1 MESRNCL
8 QKTVFAIFCFLQPEH
23 IEKVILLG
31 SGRRDSLRNRG
42 IKHTT
47 KHQRICRSFI
57 SWVNREKST
66 LDDAGHGISGGLM
79 SEGADN
85 SQLRT
90 EFYCG
95 WSSPETDMREFV
107 VQDAYQGST
116 LAKEKKERKPDSVVG
131 VTLSWYRL
139 YKALV
144 NPTGCSGEKI
154 ADEKNQKRMLC
165 QKKAYYKS
173 HSEFIEYFSAWCSSL
188 LQHFIEQNIMLEV
201 VKTSKAIYSHFFMS
215 QTTKVSPRNQAG
227 RQCRA
232 EE

>member
-1 MESRNCL
+1 
-8 QKTVFAIFCFLQPEH
+8 
-23 IEKVILLG
+23 
-31 SGRRDSLRNRG
+31 
-42 IKHTT
+42 
-47 KHQRICRSFI
+47 
-57 SWVNREKST
+57 
-66 LDDAGHGISGGLM
+66 M

-85 SQLRT
+85 RT